1 MKNARINEPVFIW
14 FSKKG
19 KKKSPGVFDIGGF
32 WLIKNPNFRE
42 IARDYF

>member
-1 MKNARINEPVFIW
+1 MKNARINEPVFIS

-32 WLIKNPNFRE
+32 WLIKKK
-42 IARDYF
+42 DYSWMK